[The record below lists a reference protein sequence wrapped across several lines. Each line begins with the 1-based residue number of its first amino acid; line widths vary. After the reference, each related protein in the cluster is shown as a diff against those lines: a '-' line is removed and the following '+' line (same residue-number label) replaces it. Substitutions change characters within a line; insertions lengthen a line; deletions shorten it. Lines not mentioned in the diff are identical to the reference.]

1 MVERPPETAL
11 LRAHHAG
18 RLFACYE
25 DTYRKVQGQ
34 GLIYL
39 ASCSASYKEVLSRL
53 QDLIQPAVASA
64 CPTCNE
70 SCCRVW
76 APVHRID
83 LSSSVGGFQLADY
96 LLARHGAT
104 LPAPVFANLESN
116 LCPFFAEGCALPR
129 EARSYC
135 CAQWFC
141 KRLGTHLDMEAI
153 RALVAQL
160 KQVVSSFSVS
170 RCLALSQTQ
179 RHEDR

>member
-1 MVERPPETAL
+1 MIEKPPEGAL
-11 LRAHHAG
+11 VRARHAV
-18 RLFACYE
+18 RVFTCYE
-25 DTYRKVQGQ
+25 DTYRKVQGE
-34 GLIYL
+34 GLEYL
-39 ASCSASYKEVLSRL
+39 ASCSASYKEVLGRL
-53 QDLIQPAVASA
+53 QDLIQPAVAST
-64 CPTCNE
+64 CPTCPE

-76 APVHRID
+76 APDRRID

-104 LPAPVFANLESN
+104 LPSPVLENLEAN
-116 LCPFFAEGCALPR
+116 LCPFLANGCSLPR

-141 KRLGTHLDMEAI
+141 KRLGTHLEMEAV

-160 KQVVSSFSVS
+160 KQIVSTFSVS
-170 RCLALSQTQ
+170 RCLALSQMQ